1 MLSLSDGNCSFIGP
15 GLYGDREVEG
25 ENKRMRGNAF
35 ELNPTFGL
43 DCVEQ
48 RREVSSLRSRDLER
62 FELGEQKRGFPF
74 SSPASRS
81 FFAIKKAWL
90 KEGSSLRLNP
100 ISYSLIANG
109 FG

>member
-1 MLSLSDGNCSFIGP
+1 
-15 GLYGDREVEG
+15 
-25 ENKRMRGNAF
+25 MRGNAF

-48 RREVSSLRSRDLER
+48 RREVSSLRSRDLEW

-81 FFAIKKAWL
+81 FFPIKKLRRRREVLSAL
-90 KEGSSLRLNP
+90 TQYHIHSSRMGLVKYHFRKP
-100 ISYSLIANG
+100 YWKQS
-109 FG
+109 